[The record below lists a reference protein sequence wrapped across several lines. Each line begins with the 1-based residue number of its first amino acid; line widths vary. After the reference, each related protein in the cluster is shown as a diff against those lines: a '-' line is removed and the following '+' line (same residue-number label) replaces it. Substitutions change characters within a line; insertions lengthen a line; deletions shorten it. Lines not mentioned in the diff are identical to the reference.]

1 LLHWMRSTKT
11 EQRMVERARVILL
24 AANGLNGKEIA
35 ARMETRTARVSKWL
49 RRFAEDRIAGLLDA
63 PRPGEKRRKYNP
75 ATEERILKALDE
87 PPPAGYSRWNGRLL
101 AEHLGQVSKDQVWR
115 VMRKHHLSLA
125 RRQSW
130 CVSTDP
136 EFSRKAADVVGL
148 YLNPPQNALV
158 LCVDEKPC
166 IQALERAQ
174 GWIRLPNGRALT
186 GIAHEY
192 KRHGTTTLFAALNVA
207 SGLVHAGHYRR
218 RRRREFL
225 DFMNELVAKYPGKE
239 PAVVLANLNTHK
251 PKEDRW
257 LKAHPNVHLHFIPT
271 HSCWLNQVECWFSIP
286 EPEHPARRK
295 LHQRPHADRSNRS
308 FCGKLESECGTL
320 RMDQGRGTPAANET
334 LLLLFMQFTTRRPV
348 GRRQGWLFSAKF
360 LARKG
365 RLRGETFDT
374 TDLAQNSPIRANW
387 RSFQRIGKV
396 AIELRFL
403 LSKRLWSSCLGFGP
417 KTSRSDLVLIQ

>member
-1 LLHWMRSTKT
+1 MLKAGPMSRPAPKIQLSTEEKETLLRWMRSAKT
-11 EQRMVERARVILL
+11 EQRMVQRARVILL
-24 AANGLNGKEIA
+24 AASGMNGQQIALKMHTRA
-35 ARMETRTARVSKWL
+35 ARISKWL
-49 RRFAEDRIAGLLDA
+49 RRFAKDGIAGLNDNA
-63 PRPGEKRRKYNP
+63 RSGEKRRKYTG

-115 VMRKHHLSLA
+115 VMRKHDLHLE

-174 GWIRLPNGRALT
+174 GWIRLPNGRALS
-186 GIAHEY
+186 GFAHEY

-225 DFMNELVAKYPGKE
+225 DFMNELISKYPDKE
-239 PAVVLANLNTHK
+239 LHLVLDNLNTHK

-271 HSCWLNQVECWFSIP
+271 HSSWLNQVECWFSI
-286 EPEHPARRK
+286 
-295 LHQRPHADRSNRS
+295 LSRSTLQGGS
-308 FCGKLESECGTL
+308 FTSV
-320 RMDQGRGTPAANET
+320 RMLVE
-334 LLLLFMQFTTRRPV
+334 
-348 GRRQGWLFSAKF
+348 
-360 LARKG
+360 
-365 RLRGETFDT
+365 
-374 TDLAQNSPIRANW
+374 
-387 RSFQRIGKV
+387 
-396 AIELRFL
+396 AIEAFVTSWNQKAAPFEWTKAEVHQQQIKQYYSYLR
-403 LSKRLWSSCLGFGP
+403 K
-417 KTSRSDLVLIQ
+417 